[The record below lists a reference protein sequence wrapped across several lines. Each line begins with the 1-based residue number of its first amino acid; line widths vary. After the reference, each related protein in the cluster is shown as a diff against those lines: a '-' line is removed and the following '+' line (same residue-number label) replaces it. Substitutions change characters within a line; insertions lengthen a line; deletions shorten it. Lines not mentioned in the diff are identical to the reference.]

1 MSELSLVV
9 YVHSIISNIGV
20 IIFKTSMQYTD
31 TNITN
36 DTVYNISLA

>member
-9 YVHSIISNIGV
+9 YVHIIISTIGV
-20 IIFKTSMQYTD
+20 SILKTSMQYTD

-36 DTVYNISLA
+36 DTIYNTSLA